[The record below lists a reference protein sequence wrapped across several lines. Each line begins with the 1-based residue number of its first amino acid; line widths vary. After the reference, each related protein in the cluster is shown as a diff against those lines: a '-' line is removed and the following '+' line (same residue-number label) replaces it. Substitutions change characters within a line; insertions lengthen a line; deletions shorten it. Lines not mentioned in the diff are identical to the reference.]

1 MLLYNVLAAFS
12 GSRDGEELFQEM
24 QDYLKE
30 HDVEVVYDDVEIES
44 NGESFRNKIIPFDPS
59 QIDISMQSMTMD
71 SLVKRI
77 KNEEINLNTDFQRRG
92 GLWTKVQKSQLI
104 ESLLLKIPLPAFYF
118 DAGVD
123 DEWLIIDG
131 LQRIS
136 TIKEFMID
144 KTFKLKGM
152 EFFGD
157 LEGVGFDDLPRV
169 FVRRIEE
176 TNLVVFTVKRGT
188 PLNVKYNIFNR
199 INTGGLELN
208 SQEIRHALNQ
218 GKAVEILKDLSARE
232 EFKMATGG
240 VSVLIECRTRNLCFV
255 LWLFAFMVLLI
266 MIHRRKNF

>member
-1 MLLYNVLAAFS
+1 MLDEKALNELKTLKKIAEKQGYKLNAMLLYNVLAAFS

-188 PLNVKYNIFNR
+188 PLNVKYNIFKR

-218 GKAVEILKDLSARE
+218 GKAV
-232 EFKMATGG
+232 
-240 VSVLIECRTRNLCFV
+240 
-255 LWLFAFMVLLI
+255 
-266 MIHRRKNF
+266 

>member
-1 MLLYNVLAAFS
+1 M
-12 GSRDGEELFQEM
+12 
-24 QDYLKE
+24 
-30 HDVEVVYDDVEIES
+30 
-44 NGESFRNKIIPFDPS
+44 
-59 QIDISMQSMTMD
+59 
-71 SLVKRI
+71 
-77 KNEEINLNTDFQRRG
+77 
-92 GLWTKVQKSQLI
+92 
-104 ESLLLKIPLPAFYF
+104 
-118 DAGVD
+118 
-123 DEWLIIDG
+123 
-131 LQRIS
+131 
-136 TIKEFMID
+136 D

-188 PLNVKYNIFNR
+188 PLNVKYNIFKR

-240 VSVLIECRTRNLCFV
+240 EYPC
-255 LWLFAFMVLLI
+255 
-266 MIHRRKNF
+266 